1 MQVPSASFESN
12 KKTYFDESITIY
24 PSSKLK
30 DGQMIMNYME
40 YNEIFDKLLTPE
52 DLKEFKPHKVKLLK
66 YDDNTINGEVVQE
79 LEFEIIS
86 LSSTTYVST
95 NDYKELAKYHYMPY
109 GVYFDN
115 IDNYDKLVKT
125 SSSLGYFINDVD
137 TGVVPVI
144 YTVLSL
150 FKGFCVLII
159 GLLFIA
165 SFLHIVFYGV
175 NSIRKNIYEIG
186 VLKALGAKSF
196 DIAIIFITQITI
208 IGVALALTSILGIYL
223 SSIVSDNLLIGA
235 FEDFLTITIFEL
247 DIIGY
252 NLDVMGIDIL
262 IAFVLTIVSS
272 FVPLIYLKSIKPLNI
287 LKGRNK

>member
-1 MQVPSASFESN
+1 MTYLE
-12 KKTYFDESITIY
+12 KKIRNIIETDE
-24 PSSKLK
+24 
-30 DGQMIMNYME
+30 
-40 YNEIFDKLLTPE
+40 
-52 DLKEFKPHKVKLLK
+52 
-66 YDDNTINGEVVQE
+66 IN
-79 LEFEIIS
+79 
-86 LSSTTYVST
+86 
-95 NDYKELAKYHYMPY
+95 
-109 GVYFDN
+109 
-115 IDNYDKLVKT
+115 
-125 SSSLGYFINDVD
+125 LGYFINDVD